1 MSFLISILYNC
12 AFIILG
18 LWYIPLY
25 IIKKKFSLGVFLEKL
40 FIATGLKRKE
50 SIWFQAVSVGEVLAV
65 KTLLH
70 KIKEKFDYRIVV
82 STTTITGKKVAD
94 NIFGAWAEV
103 IFFPFDITF
112 VLRRAINIINPK
124 LFVAVETEIWPNLFF
139 LLKKRDVP
147 IVILNGRI
155 SDKAYFRYKKIK
167 FITKK
172 VLSVCSYIGAQ
183 NDYYR
188 KRFISIGAAPDKVH
202 ISGNIKFSSFDIK
215 EDELSSFREKYINIL
230 KGEQNHLFIA
240 ASTHNPEERIV
251 LGIFKE
257 LVLSFKINLLIVP
270 RHPERAKEVEKDAA
284 SHGFSPVM
292 VSTLGRKHVEN
303 SSGNVFILDTV
314 GDLFYF
320 YSLCDVCFVGGSL
333 IDYGGHNILE
343 PIYFRKPTVFGPYMN
358 NFKEIEEVVLENEA
372 AVKVKDRDE
381 LKFYI
386 EKILL
391 DDSFRKKL
399 SGSALNVFKRQR
411 QILED
416 NIEIITKYIS

>member
-1 MSFLISILYNC
+1 MNFLISILYDC
-12 AFIILG
+12 VFIILG
-18 LWYIPLY
+18 LGYIPLY
-25 IIKKKFSLGVFLEKL
+25 IIKKKFSFGVFLEKL
-40 FIATGLKRKE
+40 FIATGLKQKE
-50 SIWFQAVSVGEVLAV
+50 SIWVQAVSVGEVLAV

-70 KIKEKFDYRIVV
+70 EVKERFDCRMVV

-94 NIFGAWAEV
+94 NIFGAQAKV

-124 LFVAVETEIWPNLFF
+124 LFIAVETEIWPNLFF
-139 LLKKRDVP
+139 LLEKKDVP

-155 SDKAYFRYKKIK
+155 SDKAYFRYKKIE

-172 VLSVCSYIGAQ
+172 VLSACSYIGVQ
-183 NDYYR
+183 NENYR

-202 ISGNIKFSSFDIK
+202 ISGNIKFSSFDAK
-215 EDELSSFREKYINIL
+215 EDELSSFRKKYISAL
-230 KGEQNHLFIA
+230 KGESNHLFIA
-240 ASTHNPEERIV
+240 ASTHNPEEKIV

-257 LVLSFKINLLIVP
+257 LALRFDINLLIAP

-284 SHGFSPVM
+284 NYGFSPIM
-292 VSTLGRKHVEN
+292 VSTLDRKHVEN
-303 SSGNVFILDTV
+303 NSGNVFILDTV

-333 IDYGGHNILE
+333 INYGGHNILE
-343 PIYFRKPTVFGPYMN
+343 PIYFRKPTIFGPYMD
-358 NFKEIEEVVLENEA
+358 NFKEIEEIVLENEA
-372 AVKVKDRDE
+372 AVKVKDKDG

-386 EKILL
+386 EKVPLV
-391 DDSFRKKL
+391 DSFREKL
-399 SGSALNVFKRQR
+399 SGNASSVFKRQK
-411 QILED
+411 QILEN